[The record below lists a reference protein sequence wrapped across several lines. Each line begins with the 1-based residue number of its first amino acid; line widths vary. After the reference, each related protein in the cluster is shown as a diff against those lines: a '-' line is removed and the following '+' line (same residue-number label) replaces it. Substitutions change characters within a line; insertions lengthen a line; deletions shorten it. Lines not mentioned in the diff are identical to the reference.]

1 MNVDPNITKYLI
13 KVKII
18 ADGVVEKP
26 DVVGAIFGQTEGLL
40 GEELD
45 LRDLQKSGKI
55 GRIEVEID
63 SKKGRTE
70 GTVLIPSGLDQVE
83 SSILAASL
91 ETIDRIGP
99 CKAKVDVEEVEDVR
113 QEKRKKVIER
123 AEQLY
128 KRMSESGKTVSESII
143 ASVREEVERGEI
155 ISYGEDRLP
164 AGPAIKDSDA
174 VIVVEGRN
182 DVLNLLKYGIKNTIA
197 VQGTNIPK
205 TVQKLS
211 KERTTTVFLD
221 GDRGGD
227 LILKEM
233 LQVAEVDFVAR
244 APPGTE
250 VEELT
255 YKQIV
260 KALRYKTPT
269 EQYLAMK
276 GMNEDL
282 KNYQERNDKSNEK
295 EKQEATNDESHEVH
309 EKREHHEHQREQQ
322 HSREEM
328 KEQRE
333 NQRVQQRESHTE
345 ENRENHPKKDVEE
358 VMQNQSKTEPEDQK
372 KEFSPEDMDNVKR
385 KLNYLL
391 NSKETEVFDEEGK
404 TAGSFSLA
412 EAPEKIE
419 NMDKVS
425 YVLTGGVISQ
435 RLIDICHKKGAR
447 VIYGVRRGNIT
458 KKPEDMKVVPL
469 EEA

>member
-13 KVKII
+13 KAKIS

-45 LRDLQKSGKI
+45 LRDLQKGGKI

-70 GTVLIPSGLDQVE
+70 GFALIPSGLDQVE

-99 CKAKVDVEEVEDVR
+99 CKAKVEVESVEDVR
-113 QEKRKKVIER
+113 QERRKKIVER

-128 KRMSESGKTVSESII
+128 KKMSESGKTVSESII
-143 ASVREEVERGEI
+143 STVREEVERGEI
-155 ISYGEDRLP
+155 ISYGEEKLP
-164 AGPAIKDSDA
+164 AGPAIKDSDSI
-174 VIVVEGRN
+174 IVVEGRN

-197 VQGTNIPK
+197 VQGTNIPRA
-205 TVQKLS
+205 VQKLS
-211 KERTTTVFLD
+211 TERTVTVFLD

-250 VEELT
+250 VEELS

-269 EQYLAMK
+269 EQYLSMR
-276 GMNEDL
+276 GMNDEL
-282 KNYQERNDKSNEK
+282 KNFNEKNDKDANKEK
-295 EKQEATNDESHEVH
+295 HEPEHVKNDQKLHEHERHEQKKPEHRDPEIEPKHEKQEH
-309 EKREHHEHQREQQ
+309 HQREV
-322 HSREEM
+322 HVVEEK
-328 KEQRE
+328 KERQSE
-333 NQRVQQRESHTE
+333 PE
-345 ENRENHPKKDVEE
+345 ENR
-358 VMQNQSKTEPEDQK
+358 KTNKFSIMDPNSVRRRITELLEK
-372 KEFSPEDMDNVKR
+372 KETQV
-385 KLNYLL
+385 
-391 NSKETEVFDEEGK
+391 VDEKGEPME
-404 TAGSFSLA
+404 SFNLA
-412 EAPEKIE
+412 EAPDKISEMEKVE
-419 NMDKVS
+419 
-425 YVLTGGVISQ
+425 YVMTGGVISQ
-435 RLIDICHKKGAR
+435 RLVDICHKKG
-447 VIYGVRRGNIT
+447 VKIIYGVKKGNIT
-458 KKPEDMKVVPL
+458 KKPEDMRVVPI

>member
-128 KRMSESGKTVSESII
+128 KKMSESGKTVSESII

-155 ISYGEDRLP
+155 ISYGEDKLP

-282 KNYQERNDKSNEK
+282 KNYQERTDKSIEK
-295 EKQEATNDESHEVH
+295 EKQETAREESHDNH
-309 EKREHHEHQREQQ
+309 EKREHHEHQREQNRQ
-322 HSREEM
+322 KEEQAERKEHQKQQQKENHVEETNDDHSR
-328 KEQRE
+328 RE
-333 NQRVQQRESHTE
+333 TE
-345 ENRENHPKKDVEE
+345 EPVKNEAKSEQEN
-358 VMQNQSKTEPEDQK
+358 TK
-372 KEFSPEDMDNVKR
+372 KEFTLDDPESVRR
-385 KLNYLL
+385 KLTYLL
-391 NSKETEVFDEEGK
+391 NSKETEIFDDSGK
-404 TAGSFSLA
+404 MAGSFPIA
-412 EAPEKIE
+412 DAPEKIE

-447 VIYGVRRGNIT
+447 VIYGIRKGNIT
-458 KKPEDMKVVPL
+458 KKPQDMKVVPL

>member
-1 MNVDPNITKYLI
+1 
-13 KVKII
+13 
-18 ADGVVEKP
+18 
-26 DVVGAIFGQTEGLL
+26 
-40 GEELD
+40 
-45 LRDLQKSGKI
+45 
-55 GRIEVEID
+55 
-63 SKKGRTE
+63 
-70 GTVLIPSGLDQVE
+70 
-83 SSILAASL
+83 
-91 ETIDRIGP
+91 
-99 CKAKVDVEEVEDVR
+99 
-113 QEKRKKVIER
+113 
-123 AEQLY
+123 
-128 KRMSESGKTVSESII
+128 MSESGKTVSESII

-155 ISYGEDRLP
+155 ISYGEDKLP

-269 EQYLAMK
+269 EQYLAMR

-282 KNYQERNDKSNEK
+282 KNYQERTDKSTDK
-295 EKQEATNDESHEVH
+295 EKHENTKEESQDSHEKKEPQEHHREHGHGKEENEEHREHSNQRRENRKETENHEVQNEEKH
-309 EKREHHEHQREQQ
+309 EKAP
-322 HSREEM
+322 EE
-328 KEQRE
+328 
-333 NQRVQQRESHTE
+333 
-345 ENRENHPKKDVEE
+345 
-358 VMQNQSKTEPEDQK
+358 K
-372 KEFSPEDMDNVKR
+372 KEEPPLNTERPFSLEDPESVRR
-385 KLNYLL
+385 KLNYLS
-391 NSKETEVFDEEGK
+391 NSKETEIFNEKGEA
-404 TAGSFSLA
+404 AGSFPLA

-419 NMDKVS
+419 ALEKVS
-425 YVLTGGVISQ
+425 CIITGGVISQ
-435 RLIDICHKKGAR
+435 RLVDIAHKKGAS
-447 VIYGVRRGNIT
+447 VIYGIKKGNIT
-458 KKPEDMKVVPL
+458 KKPEDMRIVPL